1 MPIPSHVLGELAARY
16 GQVDPAD
23 RQAVEDFYVALV
35 TSGDEAMKQAIV
47 REMMERQDERDS
59 RADGTTGH

>member
-1 MPIPSHVLGELAARY
+1 MRRIATAAHDAQKGVGMPIPSHVLGELAARY

-35 TSGDEAMKQAIV
+35 TSGDEAIQI
-47 REMMERQDERDS
+47 
-59 RADGTTGH
+59 